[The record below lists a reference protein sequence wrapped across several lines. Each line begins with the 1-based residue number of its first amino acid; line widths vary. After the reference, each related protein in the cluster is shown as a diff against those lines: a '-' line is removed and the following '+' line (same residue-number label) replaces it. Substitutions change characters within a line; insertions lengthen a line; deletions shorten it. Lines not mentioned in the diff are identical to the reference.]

1 MDGTHAMPL
10 WQAVF
15 TGVIGLFYVGAGYR
29 TMRFTAR
36 ITSALLLMAIG
47 TLAASRVEHAAAV
60 VAIVVGAGVL
70 GYLAGN
76 AFYFL
81 SVTLYG
87 AAGGVVAALLIALG
101 LGGTLGWA
109 GGIGGAIAGAVLAV
123 LFERPIGIL
132 GTSLM
137 GGGLA
142 MMSLQSVL
150 VARGMHGPGRFV
162 WGYVA
167 LAAGLAVLGCVVQ
180 ARTTKDLPPKGAP
193 AQAPPSPAR

>member
-1 MDGTHAMPL
+1 MDSTHAMPL

-15 TGVIGLFYVGAGYR
+15 TGLIGLLYVGAGYR

-36 ITSALLLMAIG
+36 LTSAILLMAIG
-47 TLAASRVEHAAAV
+47 TLVASRVEHTAAV

-76 AFYFL
+76 AFYFI
-81 SVTLYG
+81 SVGLYG
-87 AAGGVVAALLIALG
+87 AMAGVVGALLIALG

-137 GGGLA
+137 GGALA

-150 VARGMHGPGRFV
+150 VVRGMHGPGRFV
-162 WGYVA
+162 GGYLA
-167 LAAGLAVLGCVVQ
+167 LAAGLAIVGCIVQ

-193 AQAPPSPAR
+193 VEAPPPAK

>member
-15 TGVIGLFYVGAGYR
+15 TGLIGLLYVGAGYR

-36 ITSALLLMAIG
+36 LTSAMLLMALG
-47 TLAASRVEHAAAV
+47 TLVASRVEHSAAV

-76 AFYFL
+76 AFYFV
-81 SVTLYG
+81 SVALYG
-87 AAGGVVAALLIALG
+87 AMGGVVAALLIALG

-142 MMSLQSVL
+142 MISLQSALLAKSV
-150 VARGMHGPGRFV
+150 HYPGRFQ

-167 LAAGLAVLGCVVQ
+167 LAVGLAIVGCVVQ
-180 ARTTKDLPPKGAP
+180 ARTTKDLPPKGTP
-193 AQAPPSPAR
+193 GEAPPPAK